1 MRVYLLGVGMTPFG
15 RWIDV
20 SLPELARRAARTAL
34 DDAGLDASDVRVAVV
49 VGPGEDGVAA
59 ERGRTSIGG
68 DTPVNPSGG
77 LESRGHPIGATG
89 LAQVFELA
97 TQLRGEA
104 GSRQVRGARIAVA
117 ENGGGLIGLEE
128 AAVSMVVL
136 EAAS

>member
-1 MRVYLLGVGMTPFG
+1 MRAYLLGVGMTPFG

-20 SLPELARRAARTAL
+20 SLP
-34 DDAGLDASDVRVAVV
+34 
-49 VGPGEDGVAA
+49 
-59 ERGRTSIGG
+59 
-68 DTPVNPSGG
+68 
-77 LESRGHPIGATG
+77 
-89 LAQVFELA
+89 ELA